1 MTSYKNILKHVQKWE
16 GGLVYF
22 PEEKQWT
29 NRGVQWTTFQRL
41 APKLL
46 GIENPQ
52 LDDLKNM
59 TQEQGDKFIEYYW
72 NKATNNNTINNQATA
87 NAFFEAYWGGG
98 NSGIKWLQKKL
109 GVWADGVVGKNTVAA
124 ANSVMPETMVEEILK
139 RFQYLADT
147 FPQRYGRFLKGWTN
161 RYNDLYKI
169 SLPYFA
175 YTLPEVQVTGKKKT
189 T

>member
-29 NRGVQWTTFQRL
+29 NRGVQWTTFKRL

-52 LDDLKNM
+52 ID
-59 TQEQGDKFIEYYW
+59 IEYYW